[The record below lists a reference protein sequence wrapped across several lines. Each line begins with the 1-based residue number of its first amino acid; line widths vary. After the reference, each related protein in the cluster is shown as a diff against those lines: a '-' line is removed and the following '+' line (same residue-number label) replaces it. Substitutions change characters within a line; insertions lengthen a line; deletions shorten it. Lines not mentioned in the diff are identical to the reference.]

1 MTSALIFAG
10 GSGNRMNSRS
20 RPKQFLQ
27 LYGKEIIIHTL
38 ENFQGHQA
46 IDNMVV
52 VCKKDWIGFLE
63 RLLAK
68 YAIDKAKWIVPGG
81 ETGQESIFNGLK
93 CLAENNDDNKSIV
106 LVHDGVRPFI
116 NEETIDQCIKTVR
129 EKGSAITVTPAIET
143 ICQQDG
149 GTIVEITDRSKCF
162 LAKAPQCFFLE
173 DIYANHLK
181 AREEGKDNFIDSA
194 SLMHHYGTTLH
205 TVEGNTDNI
214 KITTPADFYTFR
226 ALYDARENQ
235 QIFGI

>member
-93 CLAENNDDNKSIV
+93 CLAENNGDEKSIV

-116 NEETIDQCIKTVR
+116 NAETIDLCIETVR

-143 ICQQDG
+143 ICQQDS
-149 GTIVEITDRSKCF
+149 GTISSITERSKCF

-173 DIYANHLK
+173 EIYANHLK
-181 AREEGKDNFIDSA
+181 AREEGRNDFIDSA
-194 SLMHHYGTTLH
+194 SLMHCYGTALY

-226 ALYDARENQ
+226 ALYDVRENQ

>member
-1 MTSALIFAG
+1 MTSTLIFAG

-20 RPKQFLQ
+20 KPKQFLQ

-38 ENFQGHQA
+38 ENFQSHPS
-46 IDNMVV
+46 IDNIVV
-52 VCKKDWIGFLE
+52 VCKEDWIEFLKK
-63 RLLAK
+63 LLAK
-68 YAIDKAKWIVPGG
+68 YSIDKVSWIVSGG

-93 CLAENNDDNKSIV
+93 CLHENNDDKKSIV
-106 LVHDGVRPFI
+106 LIHDGVRPFI
-116 NEETIDQCIKTVR
+116 NAETIDRCIETVR

-149 GTIVEITDRSKCF
+149 GMITGITDRSKCF

-181 AREEGKDNFIDSA
+181 AKDEGRSDFIDSA
-194 SLMHHYGTTLH
+194 SLMHHYGTALH
-205 TVEGNTDNI
+205 TVEGNADNI

-226 ALYDARENQ
+226 ALYDVRENQ